1 MKRECIAVQCHVLCD
16 GMVVSVNEQEEQMRV
31 LLAEDDVM
39 IGAGLQQGLR
49 KAGFTV
55 DWVQDGHSALLAV
68 ETVAYEMLLLDLGLP
83 QQDGMAVLNALR
95 RKQDNLPTIIIT
107 ARDGLTDR
115 LVGLNEG
122 ADDYLVKPFALEE
135 LVARIHA
142 VSRRLAGRAQA
153 EIQIGSLKLDP
164 VSHLLWL
171 HKQEMT
177 VSAKE
182 FALLHELMREPG
194 AVISREQ
201 LEDRLYGWGEEVG
214 SNAIEVHI
222 YNLRKKMGAEIIR
235 TVRGVGYRI
244 GEL

>member
-1 MKRECIAVQCHVLCD
+1 
-16 GMVVSVNEQEEQMRV
+16 MRV
-31 LLAEDDVM
+31 LLAEDDAM

-107 ARDGLTDR
+107 ARDALADR
-115 LVGLNEG
+115 LTGLNEG
-122 ADDYLVKPFALEE
+122 ADDYLVKPFALDE

-153 EIQIGSLKLDP
+153 EIQVGSLKLDP

-171 HKQEMT
+171 REQQMT

-194 AVISREQ
+194 AVLSREQ